1 MNFDLKLN
9 KYGTKRGFRGRE
21 RNDRNHLK
29 ARTSRRTGDRE
40 PNIAP
45 QPKIGRGFGCSDLNI
60 FQTIEL
66 KWDFKKVA
74 LVDVNLNL
82 RGSNCAFVEPST
94 HCVEIK
100 LKLSVPTDSVKG
112 HTVSGGPIITLH
124 ADLKCPQQKKCRS
137 DAGSVK
143 VPLYRFTEYVESP
156 PVNEGKKKC
165 GSGYFA
171 AGWLCC
177 RALQE
182 KTGDDGEEGASGA
195 KEPVEGLNQFGLNG
209 VEKCLV
215 APHEFRGR
223 LPGVAAG
230 VRHFGHSAACHAV
243 RLPQT
248 IANVPQA
255 ASTTAAACST
265 IAAANCC
272 MFAAVW
278 LPQTAAASQ
287 VKSSSTTPRALRR
300 PQMHLP
306 TLYTLPRKASEHS
319 VQHVPLV
326 ELPLSAA
333 DIAAACGNGTAAFL
347 AASFFRNAIIVDRPT
362 PFSPPKRA
370 KMSPNASKHSAADQE
385 FIGGVPTRELMEFRA
400 SMYSPHYVASNPTR
414 FAGYEWIDPTE
425 LRQFLGPRGFASTSG
440 NFTTGLAGLN
450 PSARQNNGTQNTDK
464 SCSTSSK

>member
-1 MNFDLKLN
+1 MRQMWAGDFDVPLPLPTLPVTLPQCHVSRCRSLSQGLFN
-9 KYGTKRGFRGRE
+9 IAARE
-21 RNDRNHLK
+21 PLQDVG
-29 ARTSRRTGDRE
+29 RTGDRE

-66 KWDFKKVA
+66 KRDFKKVA

-94 HCVEIK
+94 HCVETK

-182 KTGDDGEEGASGA
+182 KTGDGKEEGASGA
-195 KEPVEGLNQFGLNG
+195 KESVEGLNQFGLNG
-209 VEKCLV
+209 VES
-215 APHEFRGR
+215 
-223 LPGVAAG
+223 
-230 VRHFGHSAACHAV
+230 FGHGLLGRRMSSADDYQE
-243 RLPQT
+243 LPQVCAYVL
-248 IANVPQA
+248 IE
-255 ASTTAAACST
+255 
-265 IAAANCC
+265 
-272 MFAAVW
+272 
-278 LPQTAAASQ
+278 
-287 VKSSSTTPRALRR
+287 
-300 PQMHLP
+300 
-306 TLYTLPRKASEHS
+306 PRKASEHS

-333 DIAAACGNGTAAFL
+333 DIAAACGNGTAAVKSL
-347 AASFFRNAIIVDRPT
+347 CP
-362 PFSPPKRA
+362 
-370 KMSPNASKHSAADQE
+370 
-385 FIGGVPTRELMEFRA
+385 
-400 SMYSPHYVASNPTR
+400 SNVCY
-414 FAGYEWIDPTE
+414 GY
-425 LRQFLGPRGFASTSG
+425 L
-440 NFTTGLAGLN
+440 
-450 PSARQNNGTQNTDK
+450 
-464 SCSTSSK
+464 